1 MKALLIVLMLLIP
14 AAHAGAPKD
23 SYKEM
28 KVYPVLCTPTLSS
41 LMSALTIDYAV
52 HVASTFTENPE
63 AFIMIVE
70 NPDTETAAIIR
81 ITEHSSCLIF
91 SGIDLQHFTRPANM
105 APPAADIN
113 RDSET

>member
-1 MKALLIVLMLLIP
+1 MKTLILFIALTM
-14 AAHAGAPKD
+14 AAYAAAPVD

-81 ITEHSSCLIF
+81 ITEQSSCLIF
-91 SGIDLQHFTRPANM
+91 SGIDLQHFTRPSGM
-105 APPAADIN
+105 APPESSIERN
-113 RDSET
+113 TET

>member
-1 MKALLIVLMLLIP
+1 MKWILAFLLSIGI
-14 AAHAGAPKD
+14 AHAGAPAD
-23 SYKEM
+23 SYKEL
-28 KVYPVLCTPTLSS
+28 KAYPVLCTPTLSS

-81 ITEHSSCLIF
+81 ITEQSACLIF
-91 SGIDLQHFTRPANM
+91 SGIDLQHFSRPDGM
-105 APPAADIN
+105 APPEASIERN
-113 RDSET
+113 TET

>member
-1 MKALLIVLMLLIP
+1 MKAILIALMLLIP
-14 AAHAGAPKD
+14 SAHAGAPAD